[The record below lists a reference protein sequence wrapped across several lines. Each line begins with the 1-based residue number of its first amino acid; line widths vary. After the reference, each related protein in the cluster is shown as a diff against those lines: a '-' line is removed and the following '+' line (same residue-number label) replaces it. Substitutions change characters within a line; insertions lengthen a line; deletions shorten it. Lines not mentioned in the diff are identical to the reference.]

1 MDQLQRVHFV
11 VKRYPHLQGLR
22 LLPIGL
28 VFVASGLWQAG
39 YFRWWPG
46 AADAAGQWWFAGAFV
61 VALVAAVA
69 LGRYYRARFG
79 SVDPLPNVP
88 AFLSA
93 VGFGAMVVGAVWLQT
108 ALDSPISVPLLFVAA
123 ALMFVGLTGGYVRVH
138 YVVVGTACLLLATM
152 GVFGVPLQTRLVLL
166 DYVIGGGLIA
176 VGIGDHLL
184 LRNTLE
190 PYPHVRTV

>member
-1 MDQLQRVHFV
+1 
-11 VKRYPHLQGLR
+11 
-22 LLPIGL
+22 L
-28 VFVASGLWQAG
+28 VFVASGIWQAG

-61 VALVAAVA
+61 VALIATVA

-93 VGFGAMVVGAVWLQT
+93 VGFGALVLAAVWVQTGLGWHISIPLMFVGA
-108 ALDSPISVPLLFVAA
+108 ALT
-123 ALMFVGLTGGYVRVH
+123 FVGLTGGYVRVH
-138 YVVVGTACLLLATM
+138 YVVVGTACLLLATL
-152 GVFGVPLQTRLVLL
+152 GVFGIPLQTRLVLL

-176 VGIGDHLL
+176 VGIGDHLF

-190 PYPHVRTV
+190 PYPHVRTL